1 MISDGLKVVGA
12 SVEDDGDNDAIDCHG
27 FTENDTME
35 VI

>member
-1 MISDGLKVVGA
+1 MISDCLKVVGA
-12 SVEDDGDNDAIDCHG
+12 SVEDDGDNDAIDGYC